1 MSEVVL
7 RGGPPVHPYIYS
19 KRVLRM
25 DRSVNDGDVVEV
37 KTREGRP
44 VGYGFAHTQ
53 SMISVR
59 MLTYSADLVPDEQ
72 WLREKVRAADALRRD
87 VLRLPEVTNAWRV
100 AHAEADGLPGL
111 VIDRYRSVLVAGIY
125 SIGWYKRRA
134 ELERILR
141 EEAGGKDIV
150 FRVDAK
156 SAEQEGIPLPPR
168 PRMRPVEIHENGVRY
183 MVDPAGGHKTGF
195 FLDQRENRQR
205 LLHYARGRSVFD
217 GMTYTGGF
225 ALAAAKGG
233 ATTVT
238 AVDLDEDALEQGRRN
253 ADLNGLSVAFK
264 HADVFEELRTL
275 AKAQPAAR
283 PQLLIVDPAKW
294 ARGRTGLSAAIA
306 KYRDLNRLALE
317 AVQPGGLVVTN
328 SCSGLVSE
336 EAFLGVLRDVAL
348 DTKRHVR
355 FLHVG
360 GAPADHPVAANVP
373 EGRYLKSVWMA
384 VGDVESGPGR
394 TQEDRRR
401 MPDGA
406 RVGRGRHSEG
416 RGDRR

>member
-25 DRSVNDGDVVEV
+25 DRSVRDGDVVQV

-44 VGYGFAHTQ
+44 IGYGFAHTR

-59 MLTYSADLVPDEQ
+59 MLTYFPNLVPDEA
-72 WLREKVRAADALRRD
+72 WLRAKVRAADTLRRD
-87 VLRLPEVTNAWRV
+87 ILRLPETTNAWRL

-111 VIDRYRSVLVAGIY
+111 VVDRYREVVVAAIY
-125 SIGWYKRRA
+125 SIGWYKRRK
-134 ELERILR
+134 ELERVLR
-141 EEAGGKDIV
+141 EEAGAKDVV

-156 SAEQEGIPLPPR
+156 SAQQEGIPPPPH
-168 PRMRPVEIHENGVRY
+168 PRMRPVEIHENGVRFR
-183 MVDPAGGHKTGF
+183 VDPAGGHKTGF
-195 FLDQRENRQR
+195 FLDQRDNRAR
-205 LLHYARGRSVFD
+205 LMELARGRSVFD

-238 AVDLDEDALEQGRRN
+238 AMDLDEDALAQGRRN
-253 ADLNGLSVAFK
+253 AELNDLTVDFRHG
-264 HADVFEELRTL
+264 DVFDALRTMGSGP
-275 AKAQPAAR
+275 PAAR
-283 PQLLIVDPAKW
+283 PQVLIIDPAKW
-294 ARGRTGLSAAIA
+294 ARGRTGLSAALA

-317 AVQPGGLVVTN
+317 AVQPGGVVLTN

-336 EAFLGVLRDVAL
+336 DAFLGVLRDVAL

-360 GAPADHPVAANVP
+360 GAPGDHPVAANVP
-373 EGRYLKSVWMA
+373 EGRYLKSVWMS

-394 TQEDRRR
+394 TKE
-401 MPDGA
+401 A
-406 RVGRGRHSEG
+406 RPPRHSERRAR
-416 RGDRR
+416 RGA